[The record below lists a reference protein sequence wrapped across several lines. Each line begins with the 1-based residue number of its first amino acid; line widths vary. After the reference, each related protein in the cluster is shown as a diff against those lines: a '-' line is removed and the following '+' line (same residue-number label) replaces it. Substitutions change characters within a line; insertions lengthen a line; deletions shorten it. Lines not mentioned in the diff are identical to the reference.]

1 MITRAIQSF
10 IESQLFLGKI
20 IIIYGP
26 RQVGKTTL
34 AKLLL
39 EKYGDSNDY
48 YTADDY
54 DIIERLSNQ
63 TSTTLGSFVWSK
75 KMIVIDEAQRI
86 PNIGLT
92 LKLLHDFYP
101 QTQIIATGSS
111 SFDLANNINE
121 PLTGRKFTYLLHPFS
136 LGELLTNQPLVYHQR
151 MLSEYLQYGFY
162 PDVYLHNDSTNKQK
176 LLEEIKNS
184 YLYKDILNFRKIRKP
199 ELIIKLLQALA
210 LQLGNEVSYNEL
222 GQLLGVDKQTIEEYI
237 TILEQ
242 AFIVY
247 KLPSL
252 QRNMRNELKKSKKIY
267 FWDIGI
273 RNALINNTNP
283 LHLRSDNWAIRENV
297 AITERKKYLDN
308 NQQFATTYFW
318 RTQTQQ
324 EIDYI
329 EEMGWMMNCYECKRW
344 KKSAN
349 IPSSF
354 ATNYPEYKRHI
365 LHPETIREY
374 V

>member
-1 MITRAIQSF
+1 
-10 IESQLFLGKI
+10 
-20 IIIYGP
+20 
-26 RQVGKTTL
+26 
-34 AKLLL
+34 
-39 EKYGDSNDY
+39 
-48 YTADDY
+48 
-54 DIIERLSNQ
+54 
-63 TSTTLGSFVWSK
+63 
-75 KMIVIDEAQRI
+75 MIVIDEAQRI

-283 LHLRSDNWAIRENV
+283 LHLRSDN
-297 AITERKKYLDN
+297 
-308 NQQFATTYFW
+308 
-318 RTQTQQ
+318 
-324 EIDYI
+324 
-329 EEMGWMMNCYECKRW
+329 
-344 KKSAN
+344 
-349 IPSSF
+349 
-354 ATNYPEYKRHI
+354 
-365 LHPETIREY
+365 
-374 V
+374 